1 MGGGNSKKNEPEE
14 EEDSSDFIDIEQEN
28 GSDELEIKAEEENY
42 PAAPSEV
49 PVQNGFHP
57 KRAQVP
63 IKTRKT
69 SHAPSLT
76 SRTSRSKQSIKT
88 HRKEPKVN
96 YASAI
101 DQAMQNMS
109 HKAETYE
116 SLMKDLVD
124 GLETEKEKVYAITL
138 WLSQQDIEIG
148 KFQKFKPDTPRG
160 YMHLIQNRRGTF
172 PSFFAQ
178 LCRKAGMPCVIVS
191 GYSKSASYDVGEM
204 DDTVLKQ
211 NTNAWNVVYAD
222 KAWHIVHP
230 FWVCRG
236 LVGHRLGGYVKIE
249 KGGQAIMQKE
259 TASEGQ
265 LTKCFNKYYIFTD
278 PNEFVYRNIPVDE
291 QAKWQLLR
299 KPLTFDEYKHKPYVR
314 PEFFKQKLKLISDED
329 CLLVA
334 KNGICNVAFQIP
346 PKELGFV
353 NFTYELDMKIE
364 EHVQDV
370 GLGSQ
375 IILREGDENGET
387 QINDN
392 EGGQNIRVNVNQRN
406 DEDENNNIKANIARY
421 VVMMREGQKQ
431 ENVSFEIRLPKQGTY
446 KITIFAGRE
455 DEWGDDPPLVSSFR
469 ILCDNLS
476 ADVTP
481 EMAPL
486 DPGIV
491 GWGPGPKSFKSG
503 LLMPSH
509 VRGKIEVNVKEEI
522 IIQFQVVTK
531 RQITVKMVHN
541 TLKSEELKQFYSY
554 EETYSEHSERRELT
568 VKAHVPDKDEY
579 AVRIGTFENTNP
591 GHPDYVC
598 NYLLSSKKAEREGP
612 LVKEYRNKIKNALIS
627 NDLEE
632 IDNLLGRAE
641 KFKLSANEAEDE
653 EVEENG
659 HNYARRKQKKKQDED
674 VRRLQKR
681 KEFLEMKQMFRHT
694 LMRQNIDAC
703 ERAIIKAEN
712 SQFAQVFKSETSQV
726 IKLMDKLQ
734 SHDRWPHDIPEKNR
748 FTLTEVSHLNAPPEK
763 AQDVMKAICLLVFNF
778 NDEYMDWTDTQAA
791 LKNKQNIL
799 NRMHEMQIDESKL
812 PSKNTLVK
820 VKRLMQSISED
831 TVRKIDNSLTPFYLW
846 IKNILEKFDDIES
859 RKMGSE
865 KSNSVPPLQL
875 KQ

>member
-63 IKTRKT
+63 INTRKT

-101 DQAMQNMS
+101 VQAMQNMS

-138 WLSQQDIEIG
+138 WLSQQDIETG

-249 KGGQAIMQKE
+249 KGGQAMMQKE

-375 IILREGDENGET
+375 TILREGDENGET

-455 DEWGDDPPLVSSFR
+455 DEWGEDPPLVSSFR

-522 IIQFQVVTK
+522 LIQFQVVTK

-579 AVRIGTFENTNP
+579 AVRIGTFENTDP
-591 GHPDYVC
+591 GHPDYV
-598 NYLLSSKKAEREGP
+598 L
-612 LVKEYRNKIKNALIS
+612 
-627 NDLEE
+627 
-632 IDNLLGRAE
+632 
-641 KFKLSANEAEDE
+641 
-653 EVEENG
+653 
-659 HNYARRKQKKKQDED
+659 
-674 VRRLQKR
+674 
-681 KEFLEMKQMFRHT
+681 FRHT

-748 FTLTEVSHLNAPPEK
+748 FTLTEVSHMNAPPEK

-778 NDEYMDWTDTQAA
+778 NDDYMDWTDTQAA
-791 LKNKQNIL
+791 LKNKQKIL